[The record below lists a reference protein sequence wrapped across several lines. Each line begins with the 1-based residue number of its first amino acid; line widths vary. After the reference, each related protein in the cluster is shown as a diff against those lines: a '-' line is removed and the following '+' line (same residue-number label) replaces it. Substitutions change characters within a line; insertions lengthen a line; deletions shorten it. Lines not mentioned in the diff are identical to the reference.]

1 MSGQG
6 IDKILVASLQLPST
20 VPELDTRLADMEVTD
35 LVCSRSQHL
44 VTMGRL
50 ERPLFVG
57 CWECNNL
64 GKRKAGVVYLSP
76 HLCHAERK
84 VLEI

>member
-6 IDKILVASLQLPST
+6 IDKVLVVSLQLPST
-20 VPELDTRLADMEVTD
+20 VPQLDARLADMEVTD
-35 LVCSRSQHL
+35 LVCSRCQHL
-44 VTMGRL
+44 ETIGRL

-64 GKRKAGVVYLSP
+64 GKRKLELYTSP
-76 HLCHAERK
+76 LIFATRREK
-84 VLEI
+84 S